1 MRVRFA
7 PSPTGFLHVGGARTA
22 LFNWLLAR
30 RSGGTFVLRIEDTDR
45 ARSSAAMTDAIL
57 RGLEWLGLDWDEG
70 PYFQSDRA
78 GEHTAAGRKLLASG
92 HAYRDFSTPGEL
104 ARDRANVAALAGEA
118 TRAARR
124 RAESLAPGE
133 ADERA
138 AAGEPHVVRFLV
150 PAGSTEWDDAVHG
163 PMRFRNR
170 DIDDLVV
177 LRADESPTYN
187 LAVVCD
193 DARARIDVVLRGD
206 DHLSNTPKQILLARA
221 LGFPVPR
228 FGHVPLIL
236 GRDGKR
242 LSKRHGATDIAEYR
256 RDVPPEAMFN
266 FLALLG
272 WSPGDDRE
280 VMDPEE
286 IVRRFSLGRI
296 LRKASVF
303 DADKLAWLNGR
314 HLSRMDP
321 ARLASLVNARLGE
334 LRSAFGESAGGEGP
348 AGGPET
354 AARDRPDWY
363 AGLLDMLRTRARSL
377 DALARTVLLYLPGEI
392 AYDPAAV
399 RKHWRRRAGVRE
411 HLDALRRRLD
421 GCEWRPEPLERSLR
435 DLAGELGVGAGRLIH
450 PLRVA
455 LTGQA
460 VSPGIFDVLYHLGR
474 DLSLDRI
481 GRALE
486 ALARGEAD
494 PAAAGQTPAPGGP

>member
-30 RSGGTFVLRIEDTDR
+30 QSGGTFVLRIEDTDR
-45 ARSSAAMTDAIL
+45 ARSSEAMTGAIL
-57 RGLEWLGLDWDEG
+57 RGLEWLGIDWDEG
-70 PYFQSDRA
+70 PYFQSDRV
-78 GEHTAAGRKLLASG
+78 GEHTAAGRELLAAG
-92 HAYRDFSTPGEL
+92 HAYRDFSTPAEL
-104 ARDRANVAALAGEA
+104 ARDRANIAALAGEA

-124 RAESLAPGE
+124 RAEALAPGE

-150 PAGSTEWDDAVHG
+150 PEGTTEWKDAVHG
-163 PMRFRNR
+163 AMRFRNQ
-170 DIDDLVV
+170 DIDDLVI
-177 LRADESPTYN
+177 LRADDSPTYN

-193 DARARIDVVLRGD
+193 DAHARIDMVLRGD

-221 LGFPVPR
+221 LGFAVPR

-242 LSKRHGATDIAEYR
+242 LSKRHGATDVAEYR
-256 RDVPPEAMFN
+256 RDVLPEAMVN

-280 VMDPEE
+280 VMDVDE
-286 IVRRFSLGRI
+286 IIQRFSLKRI
-296 LRKASVF
+296 LRKGSVF

-314 HLSRMDP
+314 HLSGMDLG
-321 ARLASLVNARLGE
+321 RLESLVNARLAE
-334 LRSAFGESAGGEGP
+334 LRQAVQA
-348 AGGPET
+348 
-354 AARDRPDWY
+354 AARDRPEWVP
-363 AGLLDMLRTRARSL
+363 GLLDMLRTRARSV
-377 DALARTVLLYLPGEI
+377 DALARTVALYLPGEVR
-392 AYDPAAV
+392 YEPAAV
-399 RKHWRRRAGVRE
+399 RKHWKRPAQARDYLDAIRPRLAE
-411 HLDALRRRLD
+411 CDWQLDALED
-421 GCEWRPEPLERSLR
+421 ALR
-435 DLAGELGVGAGRLIH
+435 GLAKELGIGAGRLIH

-460 VSPGIFDVLYHLGR
+460 VSPGIFDVLYFLGR

-481 GRALE
+481 GSALE
-486 ALARGEAD
+486 TLAEGKAD
-494 PAAAGQTPAPGGP
+494 PAPAPRTSAAPDGRGGR

>member
-45 ARSSAAMTDAIL
+45 ARSSEAMTGAIL
-57 RGLEWLGLDWDEG
+57 RGLEWLGIDWDEG
-70 PYFQSDRA
+70 PHFQSDRV

-92 HAYRDFSTPGEL
+92 LAYRDFSTPEEL
-104 ARDRANVAALAGEA
+104 ARDRANIASMAGEA

-124 RAESLAPGE
+124 RAEALAPGE

-138 AAGEPHVVRFLV
+138 AAGEPHAVRFLV
-150 PAGSTEWDDAVHG
+150 PDGATEWDDAVHG

-170 DIDDLVV
+170 DIDDLVI
-177 LRADESPTYN
+177 LRADGSPTYN

-193 DARARIDVVLRGD
+193 DAHARIDMVLRGD
-206 DHLSNTPKQILLARA
+206 DHLSNTPKQILLTRA
-221 LGFPVPR
+221 LGLPVPR

-242 LSKRHGATDIAEYR
+242 LSKRHGATDVAEYR
-256 RDVPPEAMFN
+256 RDMLPEAMVN

-280 VMDPEE
+280 VMDPDE

-296 LRKASVF
+296 LRKSSVF

-321 ARLASLVNARLGE
+321 ARLESLVDARLESLADARPAE
-334 LRSAFGESAGGEGP
+334 LREG
-348 AGGPET
+348 
-354 AARDRPDWY
+354 AAAHDRPDDFP
-363 AGLLDMLRTRARSL
+363 GLLELLRTRARSL
-377 DALARTVLLYLPGEI
+377 DALARTVLLYAGSEI
-392 AYDPAAV
+392 RYEPAAV
-399 RKHWRRRAGVRE
+399 KKHWKRPAEVRA
-411 HLDALRRRLD
+411 HLEALRRRLE
-421 GCEWRPEPLERSLR
+421 GCEWRPEPLEHALR
-435 DLAGELGVGAGRLIH
+435 GLAGELGVGAGRLIH

-455 LTGQA
+455 LTGQTS
-460 VSPGIFDVLYHLGR
+460 SPGIFDVLHRLGR
-474 DLSLDRI
+474 ERSLDRI
-481 GRALE
+481 ARALE
-486 ALARGEAD
+486 TLAD
-494 PAAAGQTPAPGGP
+494 PPPQTPAPAGSPTP

>member
-30 RSGGTFVLRIEDTDR
+30 QSGGTFVLRIEDTDR
-45 ARSSAAMTDAIL
+45 ARSSDAMTGAIL
-57 RGLEWLGLDWDEG
+57 QGLEWLGIDWDEG
-70 PYFQSDRA
+70 PVFQSDRV
-78 GEHTAAGRKLLASG
+78 GDHTAAGRKLLAGG

-104 ARDRANVAALAGEA
+104 ARDRANIAALAGEA

-133 ADERA
+133 AEERA

-150 PAGSTEWDDAVHG
+150 PEGSTEWEDAVHG

-170 DIDDLVV
+170 DIDDLVI
-177 LRADESPTYN
+177 LRADGSPTYN

-193 DARARIDVVLRGD
+193 DAHARIDMVLRGD
-206 DHLSNTPKQILLARA
+206 DHLSNTPKQILLAKA

-256 RDVPPEAMFN
+256 RDVLPEAMVN

-280 VMDPEE
+280 VMDLDE
-286 IVRRFSLGRI
+286 IIRRFSLGRI
-296 LRKASVF
+296 LRKGSVF
-303 DADKLAWLNGR
+303 DGDKLAWLNGR
-314 HLSRMDP
+314 HLSQMDLARLGSLVH
-321 ARLASLVNARLGE
+321 ARLAE
-334 LRSAFGESAGGEGP
+334 LP
-348 AGGPET
+348 Q
-354 AARDRPDWY
+354 AAEAAVQDRPGWY
-363 AGLLDMLRTRARSL
+363 EGLLDLLRTRARSL
-377 DALARTVLLYLPGEI
+377 GALARTVSLYLPGEI
-392 AYDPAAV
+392 AYEPRAV
-399 RKHWRRRAGVRE
+399 RKHWKRRAQVRE
-411 HLDALRRRLD
+411 YLDALRRTLD
-421 GCEWRPEPLERSLR
+421 SCEWQTEPLERALR
-435 DLAGELGVGAGRLIH
+435 GLAAELGVGAGRLIH

-460 VSPGIFDVLYHLGR
+460 VSPGIFDVLYHLGK

-481 GRALE
+481 GSALE
-486 ALARGEAD
+486 TLAAGEAD
-494 PAAAGQTPAPGGP
+494 NAPTSQAAAAPSARRGA

>member
-45 ARSSAAMTDAIL
+45 ARSSEAMTDAIL
-57 RGLEWLGLDWDEG
+57 RGLEWLGIDWDEG
-70 PYFQSDRA
+70 PFFQSDRV
-78 GEHTAAGRKLLASG
+78 GEHTAAGRKLLARG
-92 HAYRDFSTPGEL
+92 QAYRDFSTSEEL
-104 ARDRANVAALAGEA
+104 ARDRANIAALAGEA

-124 RAESLAPGE
+124 RAESLASGE
-133 ADERA
+133 AEERA
-138 AAGEPHVVRFLV
+138 EAGEPHAVRFLV
-150 PAGSTEWDDAVHG
+150 PEGSTEWEDAVHG

-170 DIDDLVV
+170 DIDDLVI

-187 LAVVCD
+187 LAAVCD
-193 DARARIDVVLRGD
+193 DAHARIDMVLRGD

-221 LGFPVPR
+221 LGFPVPC

-236 GRDGKR
+236 GRDGRR
-242 LSKRHGATDIAEYR
+242 LSKRHGATNIAEYR
-256 RDVPPEAMFN
+256 RDVLPEAMFN

-280 VMDPEE
+280 VMDPGE

-296 LRKASVF
+296 LRKGSVF

-314 HLSRMDP
+314 HLSRLDP
-321 ARLASLVNARLGE
+321 ARLESLVNARLGE
-334 LRSAFGESAGGEGP
+334 LQGVEAVQNRLDGNE
-348 AGGPET
+348 
-354 AARDRPDWY
+354 
-363 AGLLDMLRTRARSL
+363 GLLEMLRTRARSV
-377 DALARTVLLYLPGEI
+377 DALTRSVLPYLPGEI
-392 AYDPAAV
+392 RYEPRAV
-399 RKHWRRRAGVRE
+399 RKHWKRPTQVRHYLE
-411 HLDALRRRLD
+411 ALRRTLD
-421 GCEWRPEPLERSLR
+421 GCEWQTEPLERALR

-486 ALARGEAD
+486 TVSEEEPDPALASQT
-494 PAAAGQTPAPGGP
+494 AAAPGGR

>member
-30 RSGGTFVLRIEDTDR
+30 QSGGTFVLRIEDTDR
-45 ARSSAAMTDAIL
+45 ARSSEAMTEAIL
-57 RGLEWLGLDWDEG
+57 RGLEWLGIDWDEG
-70 PYFQSDRA
+70 PCFQSDRVA
-78 GEHTAAGRKLLASG
+78 EHADAGRKLLAG
-92 HAYRDFSTPGEL
+92 GQAYRDFSTAEEL
-104 ARDRANVAALAGEA
+104 ARDRRNIAVMAGEA

-124 RAESLAPGE
+124 RAEALAPGE

-150 PAGSTEWDDAVHG
+150 PEGSTEWEDAVG
-163 PMRFRNR
+163 GRIRFRNQ
-170 DIDDLVV
+170 DIEDLVI
-177 LRADESPTYN
+177 LRADDSPTYN

-193 DARARIDVVLRGD
+193 DAHARIDMVLRGD

-221 LGFPVPR
+221 MDYPVPR

-242 LSKRHGATDIAEYR
+242 LSKRHGATDIGEYR
-256 RDVPPEAMFN
+256 RDVLPEAMVN

-280 VMDPEE
+280 VMDLDEL
-286 IVRRFSLGRI
+286 IQRFSLARV
-296 LRKASVF
+296 LRKGSVF

-314 HLSRMDP
+314 HLSNMDL
-321 ARLASLVNARLGE
+321 ARLESLVSSRLAA
-334 LRSAFGESAGGEGP
+334 LRQAEA
-348 AGGPET
+348 ET
-354 AARDRPDWY
+354 LHDRLDWY
-363 AGLLDMLRTRARSL
+363 PGLLDMLRTRARSL
-377 DALARTVLLYLPGEI
+377 DSLARNVSLYLKGEVR
-392 AYDPAAV
+392 YEPAAV
-399 RKHWRRRAGVRE
+399 RKHWKRPAQARE
-411 HLDALRRRLD
+411 HLDALRGRLED
-421 GCEWRPEPLERSLR
+421 CEWNPETLESTLR
-435 DLAGELGVGAGRLIH
+435 GLAQELDIGAGRLIH

-460 VSPGIFDVLYHLGR
+460 VSPGIFDVLYYVGR

-481 GRALE
+481 GRAVTVLQQRE
-486 ALARGEAD
+486 AGA
-494 PAAAGQTPAPGGP
+494 

>member
-7 PSPTGFLHVGGARTA
+7 PAPTGFLHVGGARTA

-30 RSGGTFVLRIEDTDR
+30 QNGGTFVLRIEDTDR
-45 ARSSAAMTDAIL
+45 ARSSEAMTGAIL
-57 RGLEWLGLDWDEG
+57 HGLEWLGIDCDEG
-70 PYFQSDRA
+70 PFFQSDRVS
-78 GEHTAAGRKLLASG
+78 EHTAAGRKLLAG
-92 HAYRDFSTPGEL
+92 GLAYRDFSTPEEL
-104 ARDRANVAALAGEA
+104 ARDRANIAALAGEA

-138 AAGEPHVVRFLV
+138 AAGEPHVARFLV
-150 PAGSTEWDDAVHG
+150 PEGSTEWEDAVHG

-170 DIDDLVV
+170 DIDDLVI
-177 LRADESPTYN
+177 LRADGSPTYN

-193 DARARIDVVLRGD
+193 DAHARIDMVLRGD

-256 RDVPPEAMFN
+256 RDILPEAMVN

-280 VMDPEE
+280 VMDPDE
-286 IVRRFSLGRI
+286 IVRRFSLKRI
-296 LRKASVF
+296 LRKGSVF

-314 HLSRMDP
+314 HLSGMD
-321 ARLASLVNARLGE
+321 LAKLGSLVNGRLTE
-334 LRSAFGESAGGEGP
+334 LP
-348 AGGPET
+348 Q
-354 AARDRPDWY
+354 AADAAVKNRPGWY
-363 AGLLDMLRTRARSL
+363 EGLLDLLRTRARSL
-377 DALARTVLLYLPGEI
+377 DALARTVSLYLPGEI
-392 AYDPAAV
+392 AYEPRAV
-399 RKHWRRRAGVRE
+399 RKHWKRRAQAE
-411 HLDALRRRLD
+411 EYLNALRRTLD
-421 GCEWRPEPLERSLR
+421 SCEWQTEPLERALR
-435 DLAGELGVGAGRLIH
+435 GLAAELGVGAGRLIH

-460 VSPGIFDVLYHLGR
+460 VSPGIFDVLYHLGK

-481 GRALE
+481 DRALE
-486 ALARGEAD
+486 TLAAGEAD
-494 PAAAGQTPAPGGP
+494 NAPTAQAAAAPGGR

>member
-45 ARSSAAMTDAIL
+45 ARSSDAMTAAIL
-57 RGLEWLGLDWDEG
+57 RGLEWLGIDWDEG
-70 PYFQSDRA
+70 PYFQSDRV
-78 GEHTAAGRKLLASG
+78 GEHGAAGRKLLAAG
-92 HAYRDFSTPGEL
+92 QAYRDFSTPGEL
-104 ARDRANVAALAGEA
+104 ARDRANIAAMAGEA

-124 RAESLAPGE
+124 RAEALAPGE
-133 ADERA
+133 AEERA
-138 AAGEPHVVRFLV
+138 AAGEPHAVRFVV
-150 PAGSTEWDDAVHG
+150 PEGSTEWEDAVHG
-163 PMRFRNR
+163 PMRFRNQ
-170 DIDDLVV
+170 DIDDLVI
-177 LRADESPTYN
+177 LRADHSPTYN

-193 DARARIDVVLRGD
+193 DAHARIDMVLRGD

-256 RDVPPEAMFN
+256 RDMLPEAMVN

-280 VMDPEE
+280 VMELDE
-286 IVRRFSLGRI
+286 IIRRFSLKRI
-296 LRKASVF
+296 LRKGSVF

-314 HLSRMDP
+314 HLSRMDVHRLEP
-321 ARLASLVNARLGE
+321 LVTARLAE
-334 LRSAFGESAGGEGP
+334 LQQEA
-348 AGGPET
+348 ET
-354 AARDRPDWY
+354 AVQGRMHWY
-363 AGLLDMLRTRARSL
+363 EGLLDMLRARARSV
-377 DALARTVLLYLPGEI
+377 DVLARGVLPYLPGEVRYE
-392 AYDPAAV
+392 AAAV
-399 RKHWRRRAGVRE
+399 RKHWKRRAEVEE
-411 HLDALRRRLD
+411 HLDALRRKLG
-421 GCEWRPEPLERSLR
+421 GCEWQTEPLERALR
-435 DLAGELGVGAGRLIH
+435 GLAAELGVGAGHLIH

-460 VSPGIFDVLYHLGR
+460 VSPGIFDVLYYVGR
-474 DLSLDRI
+474 DLSLERI
-481 GRALE
+481 ERALE
-486 ALARGEAD
+486 TLIEGEAELQAATSGRTA
-494 PAAAGQTPAPGGP
+494 PA

>member
-22 LFNWLLAR
+22 LFNWLVAR
-30 RSGGTFVLRIEDTDR
+30 QSGGTFVLRIEDTDR
-45 ARSSAAMTDAIL
+45 ARSSEAMTDAIL
-57 RGLEWLGLDWDEG
+57 RGLEWLGVDWDEG
-70 PYFQSDRA
+70 PFFQSDRV
-78 GEHTAAGRKLLASG
+78 GEHTAAGHRLLAGG
-92 HAYRDFSTPGEL
+92 HAYRDFSTPEEL
-104 ARDRANVAALAGEA
+104 ARDRANIAVLAGEA

-124 RAESLAPGE
+124 RAEALAPGE
-133 ADERA
+133 AEERA
-138 AAGEPHVVRFLV
+138 EAGEPHAVRFLV
-150 PAGSTEWDDAVHG
+150 PEGSTEWEDAVHG

-170 DIDDLVV
+170 DIDDLVI
-177 LRADESPTYN
+177 LRADGSPTYN

-193 DARARIDVVLRGD
+193 DAHARIDMVLRGE

-256 RDVPPEAMFN
+256 RDILPEAMVN

-280 VMDPEE
+280 VMELDE
-286 IVRRFSLGRI
+286 IVRRFSLKRI
-296 LRKASVF
+296 LHKGSVF

-314 HLSRMDP
+314 HLSRMDLARLGSLVT
-321 ARLASLVNARLGE
+321 ARLAEPSQ
-334 LRSAFGESAGGEGP
+334 
-348 AGGPET
+348 
-354 AARDRPDWY
+354 AADAAVKDRPGWY
-363 AGLLDMLRTRARSL
+363 DGLLDLLRTRARSL
-377 DALARTVLLYLPGEI
+377 DALARNVSLYLPGEI
-392 AYDPAAV
+392 AYEPKAV
-399 RKHWRRRAGVRE
+399 RKHWKRRAQVE
-411 HLDALRRRLD
+411 EYLNALRRTLD
-421 GCEWRPEPLERSLR
+421 CCEWQTEPLERALR
-435 DLAGELGVGAGRLIH
+435 GLAEELGVGAGRLIH

-481 GRALE
+481 DRALE
-486 ALARGEAD
+486 TLAAGETDSA
-494 PAAAGQTPAPGGP
+494 PAAQAAAASGGG

>member
-45 ARSSAAMTDAIL
+45 ARSSVAMTGAIL
-57 RGLEWLGLDWDEG
+57 RGLEWLGIDWDEG
-70 PYFQSDRA
+70 PYFQSDRV
-78 GEHTAAGRKLLASG
+78 GEHGAAGRKLLAEG
-92 HAYRDFSTPGEL
+92 QAYRDFSTPEEL
-104 ARDRANVAALAGEA
+104 ARDRANIAALAGEA

-133 ADERA
+133 AEERA
-138 AAGEPHVVRFLV
+138 AAGELHVVRFLV
-150 PAGSTEWDDAVHG
+150 PEGSTEWEDVVHG
-163 PMRFRNR
+163 PMRFRNQ
-170 DIDDLVV
+170 DIDDLVI
-177 LRADESPTYN
+177 LRADDSPTYN

-193 DARARIDVVLRGD
+193 DAHARIDMVLRGD

-256 RDVPPEAMFN
+256 RDVLPEAMVN

-280 VMDPEE
+280 VMEPDE

-296 LRKASVF
+296 LRKGSVF
-303 DADKLAWLNGR
+303 DAGKLAWMNGR
-314 HLSRMDP
+314 HLSRMDL
-321 ARLASLVNARLGE
+321 ARLESLVNARLAG
-334 LRSAFGESAGGEGP
+334 LRQGVE
-348 AGGPET
+348 
-354 AARDRPDWY
+354 AAVQDRRDWY
-363 AGLLDMLRTRARSL
+363 GGLLDMLRTRARSVN
-377 DALARTVLLYLPGEI
+377 ALARTVLLYLPGEI
-392 AYDPAAV
+392 AYEPAAV
-399 RKHWRRRAGVRE
+399 RKHWKRRAQVQE
-411 HLDALRRRLD
+411 YLDALRRTLD
-421 GCEWRPEPLERSLR
+421 GCEWQPEPLEHALR
-435 DLAGELGVGAGRLIH
+435 GLAAELGLGAGRLIH

-460 VSPGIFDVLYHLGR
+460 VSPGIFDVLYYLGR
-474 DLSLDRI
+474 DLSLERI
-481 GRALE
+481 EKALE
-486 ALARGEAD
+486 TLSEGEAELQAATSGRTA
-494 PAAAGQTPAPGGP
+494 PA

>member
-30 RSGGTFVLRIEDTDR
+30 QSGGTFVLRIEDTDR
-45 ARSSAAMTDAIL
+45 ARSNEAMTGAIL
-57 RGLEWLGLDWDEG
+57 RGLEWLGIDWDEG
-70 PYFQSDRA
+70 PLFQSDRV
-78 GEHTAAGRKLLASG
+78 GEHTAAGHRLLAGG
-92 HAYRDFSTPGEL
+92 HAYRDFSTPEEL
-104 ARDRANVAALAGEA
+104 ARDRANIAALAGEA

-133 ADERA
+133 AEDRA
-138 AAGEPHVVRFLV
+138 EAGEPHVVRFLV
-150 PAGSTEWDDAVHG
+150 PEGSTEWEDAVHG

-170 DIDDLVV
+170 DIDDLVI
-177 LRADESPTYN
+177 LRADDSPTYN

-193 DARARIDVVLRGD
+193 DAHARIDMVLRGD

-221 LGFPVPR
+221 LDFPVPR

-242 LSKRHGATDIAEYR
+242 LSKRHGATDVAGYR
-256 RDVPPEAMFN
+256 RDVLPEAMVN

-280 VMDPEE
+280 VMDLDE

-296 LRKASVF
+296 LRKGSVF

-314 HLSRMDP
+314 HLSRMDLN
-321 ARLASLVNARLGE
+321 RLEPLVNARLAE
-334 LRSAFGESAGGEGP
+334 LPQEVEAAVHDRAG
-348 AGGPET
+348 
-354 AARDRPDWY
+354 WY
-363 AGLLDMLRTRARSL
+363 RGLLEMLRTRARSV
-377 DALARTVLLYLPGEI
+377 DVLARTVLLYLPGEI
-392 AYDPAAV
+392 AYEPAAV
-399 RKHWRRRAGVRE
+399 RKHWKRRAQVQE
-411 HLDALRRRLD
+411 YLTALRRTLD
-421 GCEWRPEPLERSLR
+421 GCEWQPEPLERALR
-435 DLAGELGVGAGRLIH
+435 GLARELGVGAGRLIH

-460 VSPGIFDVLYHLGR
+460 VSPGIFDVLYYLGR
-474 DLSLDRI
+474 GLCLDRI
-481 GRALE
+481 ARALE
-486 ALARGEAD
+486 TLAAGKAD
-494 PAAAGQTPAPGGP
+494 PAPAGHAAAAPVDR

>member
-30 RSGGTFVLRIEDTDR
+30 RTGGTFVLRIEDTDR
-45 ARSSAAMTDAIL
+45 ARSSEAMTGAIL
-57 RGLEWLGLDWDEG
+57 RGLEWLGIDWDEG
-70 PYFQSDRA
+70 PCFQSDRVGA
-78 GEHTAAGRKLLASG
+78 HTAAGRKLLASG
-92 HAYRDFSTPGEL
+92 QAYRDFSTPGEL
-104 ARDRANVAALAGEA
+104 ARDRANIAAMAGEA

-124 RAESLAPGE
+124 RAEALAPGE

-138 AAGEPHVVRFLV
+138 AAGEPHAVRFLV
-150 PAGSTEWDDAVHG
+150 PEGSTEWEDAVHG
-163 PMRFRNR
+163 PMRFRNQ
-170 DIDDLVV
+170 DIDDLVI
-177 LRADESPTYN
+177 LRADDSPTYN

-193 DARARIDVVLRGD
+193 DAHARIDMVLRGD
-206 DHLSNTPKQILLARA
+206 DHLSNTPKQILLTRA

-228 FGHVPLIL
+228 FGHLPLIL

-256 RDVPPEAMFN
+256 RDVLPEAMVN

-280 VMDPEE
+280 VMDLDE
-286 IVRRFSLGRI
+286 IVGRFSLGRV
-296 LRKASVF
+296 LRKGSVF

-314 HLSRMDP
+314 HLSGMEL
-321 ARLASLVNARLGE
+321 ARLKSLVNARLAE
-334 LRSAFGESAGGEGP
+334 LPGTAEAEVQGPMDGYES
-348 AGGPET
+348 
-354 AARDRPDWY
+354 
-363 AGLLDMLRTRARSL
+363 LLDLLRARARSV
-377 DALARTVLLYLPGEI
+377 DALARNVLLYLPGEI
-392 AYDPAAV
+392 SYEPKAV
-399 RKHWRRRAGVRE
+399 RKHWKRSAEVRE
-411 HLDALRRRLD
+411 YLDALRRRLEHS
-421 GCEWRPEPLERSLR
+421 EWRPEPLERALR
-435 DLAGELGVGAGRLIH
+435 GLAAELGVGAGRLIH

-474 DLSLDRI
+474 NLSLERI

-486 ALARGEAD
+486 TLAAGEAG
-494 PAAAGQTPAPGGP
+494 PASAGQTAAAPSAKDGP

>member
-45 ARSSAAMTDAIL
+45 ARSSDAMTAAIL
-57 RGLEWLGLDWDEG
+57 RGLEWLGIDWDEG
-70 PYFQSDRA
+70 PLFQSDRV
-78 GEHTAAGRKLLASG
+78 GEHAAAARRLLATG
-92 HAYRDFSTPGEL
+92 RAYRDFSTPEQL
-104 ARDRANVAALAGEA
+104 ARDRANIAAMGGEA

-124 RAESLAPGE
+124 RAESMAPGE

-150 PAGSTEWDDAVHG
+150 PEGATEWKDAVHG

-170 DIDDLVV
+170 DIDDLVI
-177 LRADESPTYN
+177 LRADDSPTYN

-193 DARARIDVVLRGD
+193 DAHARIDMVLRGD
-206 DHLSNTPKQILLARA
+206 DHLSNTPKQILLAQA

-242 LSKRHGATDIAEYR
+242 LSKRHGATNIAEYR
-256 RDVPPEAMFN
+256 RDVLPEAMFN

-280 VMDPEE
+280 VMDPDEV
-286 IVRRFSLGRI
+286 VRRFSLKRV
-296 LRKASVF
+296 LRKGSVF

-314 HLSRMDP
+314 HLSRMDLS
-321 ARLASLVNARLGE
+321 RLGALVNARLTE
-334 LRSAFGESAGGEGP
+334 LDARAADG
-348 AGGPET
+348 
-354 AARDRPDWY
+354 ARDRPNWY
-363 AGLLDMLRTRARSL
+363 ESLLDLLRTRARSV
-377 DALARTVLLYLPGEI
+377 DALARTVLLYLEGEVR
-392 AYDPAAV
+392 YEPAAV
-399 RKHWRRRAGVRE
+399 RKHWKRRAHVRD
-411 HLDALRRRLD
+411 HLDALRRRLE
-421 GCEWRPEPLERSLR
+421 GCEWQPETLERALR
-435 DLAGELGVGAGRLIH
+435 GLAGEFGVGAGRLIH

-460 VSPGIFDVLYHLGR
+460 VSPGIFDVLHYLGK

-486 ALARGEAD
+486 TLAEEDAQ
-494 PAAAGQTPAPGGP
+494 AAGGGRSAPS

>member
-30 RSGGTFVLRIEDTDR
+30 QSAGTFVLRIEDTDR
-45 ARSSAAMTDAIL
+45 ARSSEAMTGAIL
-57 RGLEWLGLDWDEG
+57 RGLEWLGIDWDEG
-70 PYFQSDRA
+70 PLFQSERV
-78 GEHTAAGRKLLASG
+78 GEHAAAGRKLLAGG
-92 HAYRDFSTPGEL
+92 HAYRDFSTPEEL
-104 ARDRANVAALAGEA
+104 ARDRANIAALAGEA

-124 RAESLAPGE
+124 RAETLAPGE

-150 PAGSTEWDDAVHG
+150 PEGSTEWKDAVHG
-163 PMRFRNR
+163 RMRFRNQ
-170 DIDDLVV
+170 DIDDLVI
-177 LRADESPTYN
+177 LRADDSPTYN

-193 DARARIDVVLRGD
+193 DAHARIDMVLRGD

-242 LSKRHGATDIAEYR
+242 LSKRHGATDVAEYR
-256 RDVPPEAMFN
+256 RDVLPEAMVN

-280 VMDPEE
+280 VMDTDE

-296 LRKASVF
+296 LRKGSVF

-314 HLSRMDP
+314 HLSHMDLGP
-321 ARLASLVNARLGE
+321 LESLVSARLGE
-334 LRSAFGESAGGEGP
+334 
-348 AGGPET
+348 
-354 AARDRPDWY
+354 ARQAVEEAIQDRPDWY
-363 AGLLDMLRTRARSL
+363 EGLLDMLRTRARSI
-377 DALARTVLLYLPGEI
+377 DSLAGNVLLYLPGEVR
-392 AYDPAAV
+392 YEVRAV
-399 RKHWRRRAGVRE
+399 RKHWKRRGQARE
-411 HLDALRRRLD
+411 YLDALRQLLRE
-421 GCEWRPEPLERSLR
+421 CEWEQDALETALR
-435 DLAGELGVGAGRLIH
+435 GLAQELEIGAGRLIH
-450 PLRVA
+450 PLRLA

-460 VSPGIFDVLYHLGR
+460 VSPGIFDVLYYLGR

-481 GRALE
+481 ERALE
-486 ALARGEAD
+486 TLAEGEAD
-494 PAAAGQTPAPGGP
+494 PAPASRSASAPGDRGGR

>member
-30 RSGGTFVLRIEDTDR
+30 QSGGTFVLRIEDTDR
-45 ARSSAAMTDAIL
+45 ARSSEAMTDAIL
-57 RGLEWLGLDWDEG
+57 SGLEWLGIDWDEG
-70 PYFQSDRA
+70 PLFQSDRV
-78 GEHTAAGRKLLASG
+78 GEHTAAGRRLLAAG
-92 HAYRDFSTPGEL
+92 LAYRDFSTPDEL
-104 ARDRANVAALAGEA
+104 ARDRANIAALAGEA

-124 RAESLAPGE
+124 RAEALAPGE
-133 ADERA
+133 AEERA
-138 AAGEPHVVRFLV
+138 EAGEPHAVRFLV
-150 PAGSTEWDDAVHG
+150 PEGSTDWEDAVHG
-163 PMRFRNR
+163 RMRFRNR
-170 DIDDLVV
+170 DIDDLVI
-177 LRADESPTYN
+177 LRADGSPTYN

-193 DARARIDVVLRGD
+193 DAHARIDMVLRGD

-256 RDVPPEAMFN
+256 RDILPEAMVN

-280 VMDPEE
+280 VMELDE
-286 IVRRFSLGRI
+286 IVRRFSLKRI
-296 LRKASVF
+296 LRKGSVF

-314 HLSRMDP
+314 HLSRMD
-321 ARLASLVNARLGE
+321 LARLGS
-334 LRSAFGESAGGEGP
+334 LVKAQLPQAP
-348 AGGPET
+348 DAT
-354 AARDRPDWY
+354 IKDRPGWY
-363 AGLLDMLRTRARSL
+363 EGLLDLLRTRARSL
-377 DALARTVLLYLPGEI
+377 DALARNVSLYLPGEI
-392 AYDPAAV
+392 AYEPAAV
-399 RKHWRRRAGVRE
+399 RKHWKRRAQVGE
-411 HLDALRRRLD
+411 YLDALRRRLE
-421 GCEWRPEPLERSLR
+421 GCEWHPEPLERALR
-435 DLAGELGVGAGRLIH
+435 DLAEELEVGAGRLIH

-460 VSPGIFDVLYHLGR
+460 VSPGIFDVLYYLGR

-486 ALARGEAD
+486 TVAAEEAD
-494 PAAAGQTPAPGGP
+494 PAQGDQAAAAPGGR

>member
-30 RSGGTFVLRIEDTDR
+30 QSGGTFVLRIEDTDR
-45 ARSSAAMTDAIL
+45 ARSSEAMTGAIL
-57 RGLEWLGLDWDEG
+57 RGLEWLGIDWDEG
-70 PYFQSDRA
+70 PYFQSDRV

-92 HAYRDFSTPGEL
+92 QAYRDFSTPEQL
-104 ARDRANVAALAGEA
+104 ARDRANIAALAGEA

-138 AAGEPHVVRFLV
+138 EAGEPHVVRFLV
-150 PAGSTEWDDAVHG
+150 PEGSTEWEDAVHG
-163 PMRFRNR
+163 PLRFRNR
-170 DIDDLVV
+170 DIDDLVI
-177 LRADESPTYN
+177 LRADDSPTYN

-193 DARARIDVVLRGD
+193 DAHARIDMVLRGD

-228 FGHVPLIL
+228 FGHLPLIL

-242 LSKRHGATDIAEYR
+242 LSKRHGATAIAEYR
-256 RDVPPEAMFN
+256 RDILPEAMVN

-280 VMDPEE
+280 VMDLDE
-286 IVRRFSLGRI
+286 IVRRFSLGRT
-296 LRKASVF
+296 LRKGSVF
-303 DADKLAWLNGR
+303 DANKLAWLNGR
-314 HLSRMDP
+314 HLSRMEL
-321 ARLASLVNARLGE
+321 ARLESLVNARLEE
-334 LRSAFGESAGGEGP
+334 LRHEA
-348 AGGPET
+348 ET
-354 AARDRPDWY
+354 AVENREDWY
-363 AGLLDMLRTRARSL
+363 RGLLDMLRTRARSV
-377 DALARTVLLYLPGEI
+377 DTLARNVLLYLPGEI
-392 AYDPAAV
+392 AYEPKAV
-399 RKHWRRRAGVRE
+399 RKHWKRRAQVRE
-411 HLDALRRRLD
+411 YLDALRRRLD
-421 GCEWRPEPLERSLR
+421 GCEWQTKPLEHALR
-435 DLAGELGVGAGRLIH
+435 GLAEELGVGAGRLIH

-460 VSPGIFDVLYHLGR
+460 VSPGIFDVLYYLGR

-486 ALARGEAD
+486 TLTAGEAD
-494 PAAAGQTPAPGGP
+494 PAPAGHAAAVPGDR

>member
-45 ARSSAAMTDAIL
+45 ARSSDAMTGAIL
-57 RGLEWLGLDWDEG
+57 RGLEWLGIDWDEG
-70 PYFQSDRA
+70 PLLQSDRV
-78 GEHTAAGRKLLASG
+78 GEHTAAGRALLASG
-92 HAYRDFSTPGEL
+92 HAYRDFSTPEEL

-118 TRAARR
+118 ARAARR
-124 RAESLAPGE
+124 RAESMATGE

-138 AAGEPHVVRFLV
+138 ATGEPHVVRFLV
-150 PAGSTEWDDAVHG
+150 PEGATEWQDAVHG
-163 PMRFRNR
+163 PMRFLNPN
-170 DIDDLVV
+170 IDDLVI
-177 LRADESPTYN
+177 LRADGSPTYN

-193 DARARIDVVLRGD
+193 DAHARIDMVLRGD

-236 GRDGKR
+236 GADGKR

-256 RDVPPEAMFN
+256 RDTLPEAMVN

-280 VMDPEE
+280 VMDVDE
-286 IVRRFSLGRI
+286 IVGRFSLGRV
-296 LRKASVF
+296 LRKSSVF

-314 HLSRMDP
+314 HLARMDP
-321 ARLASLVNARLGE
+321 ERLGSLVSARLGDGRLGFDATMRDRFE
-334 LRSAFGESAGGEGP
+334 ASMRER
-348 AGGPET
+348 PEWC
-354 AARDRPDWY
+354 ANLLAMLCARARDV
-363 AGLLDMLRTRARSL
+363 
-377 DALARTVLLYLPGEI
+377 DALARGVALYLPGEV
-392 AYDPAAV
+392 AYEPTAV
-399 RKHWRRRAGVRE
+399 RKHWKRPEQARE
-411 HLDALRRRLD
+411 HLAALRTRLAD
-421 GCEWRPEPLERSLR
+421 CDWRPEPLERALR
-435 DLAGELGVGAGRLIH
+435 DLARELGVGAGRLIH

-460 VSPGIFDVLYHLGR
+460 VSPGIFDVLDHLGR
-474 DLSLDRI
+474 DLALERT
-481 GRALE
+481 GKALE
-486 ALARGEAD
+486 ALKTLGEKEAD
-494 PAAAGQTPAPGGP
+494 AEAG

>member
-30 RSGGTFVLRIEDTDR
+30 RSGGIFVLRIEDTDR
-45 ARSSAAMTDAIL
+45 ARSSDAMTDAIL
-57 RGLEWLGLDWDEG
+57 RGLEWLGIDWDEG
-70 PYFQSDRA
+70 PFFQSDRVS
-78 GEHTAAGRKLLASG
+78 EHTAAGRELLAGG
-92 HAYRDFSTPGEL
+92 HAYRDFSTPEEL
-104 ARDRANVAALAGEA
+104 ARDRANIAALAGEA

-124 RAESLAPGE
+124 RAEALAPGE
-133 ADERA
+133 AEERA
-138 AAGEPHVVRFLV
+138 EAGEPHAVRFLV
-150 PAGSTEWDDAVHG
+150 PEGSTEWEDAVHG

-170 DIDDLVV
+170 DIDDLVI
-177 LRADESPTYN
+177 LRADGSPTYN

-193 DARARIDVVLRGD
+193 DAHAGIDMVLRGD

-221 LGFPVPR
+221 LGFGVPR

-242 LSKRHGATDIAEYR
+242 LSKRHGATDIAEYG
-256 RDVPPEAMFN
+256 RDILPEAMVN

-280 VMDPEE
+280 VMDPDE
-286 IVRRFSLGRI
+286 IVRRFSLKRI
-296 LRKASVF
+296 LRKGSVF

-314 HLSRMDP
+314 HLSRVDP
-321 ARLASLVNARLGE
+321 VRLESLVNARLAALQGVE
-334 LRSAFGESAGGEGP
+334 AFHNRLDGNQ
-348 AGGPET
+348 
-354 AARDRPDWY
+354 
-363 AGLLDMLRTRARSL
+363 GLLDMLRTRARSV
-377 DALARTVLLYLPGEI
+377 DGLARGVLPYLAGEI
-392 AYDPAAV
+392 RYEAGAV
-399 RKHWRRRAGVRE
+399 RKHWKRPTQVR
-411 HLDALRRRLD
+411 HYLDALRRVLD
-421 GCEWRPEPLERSLR
+421 GCEWQTEPLERALR
-435 DLAGELGVGAGRLIH
+435 GLAGELGVGAGRLIH

-460 VSPGIFDVLYHLGR
+460 VSPGIFDVLYHLGK

-486 ALARGEAD
+486 TLAAGEAD
-494 PAAAGQTPAPGGP
+494 SARAGQTAAAPDGG

>member
-30 RSGGTFVLRIEDTDR
+30 QSGGTFVLRIEDTDR
-45 ARSSAAMTDAIL
+45 ARSNEAMTDAIL
-57 RGLEWLGLDWDEG
+57 RGLGWLGIDWDEG
-70 PYFQSDRA
+70 PFFQSDRV
-78 GEHTAAGRKLLASG
+78 GEHTAAGHSLLAG
-92 HAYRDFSTPGEL
+92 GQAYRDFSTPEEL
-104 ARDRANVAALAGEA
+104 ARDRANIAALAGEA

-124 RAESLAPGE
+124 RAEALAPGE
-133 ADERA
+133 AEERA
-138 AAGEPHVVRFLV
+138 EAGEPHVVRFLV
-150 PAGSTEWDDAVHG
+150 PEGSTEWKDGVHG
-163 PMRFRNR
+163 PMRFRNQ
-170 DIDDLVV
+170 DIDDLVI
-177 LRADESPTYN
+177 LRADDSPTYN

-193 DARARIDVVLRGD
+193 DAHARIDMVLRGD

-242 LSKRHGATDIAEYR
+242 LSKRHGATDVAGYR
-256 RDVPPEAMFN
+256 HDVLPEAMVN

-280 VMDPEE
+280 VMDPDE

-296 LRKASVF
+296 LRKGSVF

-314 HLSRMDP
+314 HLSRMDLAKLEP
-321 ARLASLVNARLGE
+321 IVNTRLAK
-334 LRSAFGESAGGEGP
+334 LRHGAERAVQ
-348 AGGPET
+348 
-354 AARDRPDWY
+354 DRRDWY
-363 AGLLDMLRTRARSL
+363 GGLLDMLRTRARSV

-392 AYDPAAV
+392 AYEPAAV
-399 RKHWRRRAGVRE
+399 RKHWKRRAEVQE
-411 HLDALRRRLD
+411 YLPALRRTLD
-421 GCEWRPEPLERSLR
+421 GCEWQSKPLERALR
-435 DLAGELGVGAGRLIH
+435 GLAAEFGVGAGRLIH

-460 VSPGIFDVLYHLGR
+460 VSPGIFDVLYYLGR

-481 GRALE
+481 ERALGT
-486 ALARGEAD
+486 LAEGEAKLQ
-494 PAAAGQTPAPGGP
+494 AATSGRPAPA

>member
-30 RSGGTFVLRIEDTDR
+30 QSGGTFVLRIEDTDR
-45 ARSSAAMTDAIL
+45 ARSSAAMTAAIR
-57 RGLEWLGLDWDEG
+57 RGLEWLGIDWDEG
-70 PYFQSDRA
+70 PYFQSDRVA
-78 GEHTAAGRKLLASG
+78 EHTAAGRKLLAAG
-92 HAYRDFSTPGEL
+92 RAYRDFSTPEEL
-104 ARDRANVAALAGEA
+104 ARDRANIAALAGEA

-138 AAGEPHVVRFLV
+138 AAGESHAVRFLV
-150 PAGSTEWDDAVHG
+150 PEGSTEWEDAVHG
-163 PMRFRNR
+163 TMRFRNQ
-170 DIDDLVV
+170 DIDDLVI
-177 LRADESPTYN
+177 LRADDGPTYN

-193 DARARIDVVLRGD
+193 DAHARIDMVLRGD

-236 GRDGKR
+236 GGDGKR
-242 LSKRHGATDIAEYR
+242 LSKRHGATDIGEYR
-256 RDVPPEAMFN
+256 RDMLPEAMVN

-280 VMDPEE
+280 VMDRDE
-286 IVRRFSLGRI
+286 IIRRFSLGRI
-296 LRKASVF
+296 LRKGAVF

-314 HLSRMDP
+314 HLSRMDL
-321 ARLASLVNARLGE
+321 ARLEALVNARLADLQQANE
-334 LRSAFGESAGGEGP
+334 
-348 AGGPET
+348 
-354 AARDRPDWY
+354 AAVQDRPGWY
-363 AGLLDMLRTRARSL
+363 EGLLDMLRARARSV
-377 DALARTVLLYLPGEI
+377 DALVRNVLLYLPGEVR
-392 AYDPAAV
+392 YEPAAV
-399 RKHWRRRAGVRE
+399 RKHWKRPAQAQE
-411 HLDALRRRLD
+411 YLAALRRVLD
-421 GCEWRPEPLERSLR
+421 GCEWQPEPLEHALR
-435 DLAGELGVGAGRLIH
+435 GLAEDLGVGAGRLIH

-460 VSPGIFDVLYHLGR
+460 VSPGIFDVLYYLGK

-481 GRALE
+481 DRALE
-486 ALARGEAD
+486 TL
-494 PAAAGQTPAPGGP
+494 AAGQAELRAGTRGRAAPA

>member
-30 RSGGTFVLRIEDTDR
+30 QSGGTFVLRIEDTDR
-45 ARSSAAMTDAIL
+45 ARSSEAMTGAIL
-57 RGLEWLGLDWDEG
+57 RGLEWLGIDWDEG
-70 PYFQSDRA
+70 PLFQSERV
-78 GEHTAAGRKLLASG
+78 GEHAAAGRRLLAGG
-92 HAYRDFSTPGEL
+92 HAYRDFSTPEEL
-104 ARDRANVAALAGEA
+104 ARDRANIAGLAASH
-118 TRAARR
+118 RAPGG
-124 RAESLAPGE
+124 RAEAGPGE

-150 PAGSTEWDDAVHG
+150 PEGSTEWEDAVHG
-163 PMRFRNR
+163 RMRFRNQ
-170 DIDDLVV
+170 DIDDLVI
-177 LRADESPTYN
+177 LRADDSPTYN

-193 DARARIDVVLRGD
+193 DAHARIDMVLRGD

-256 RDVPPEAMFN
+256 RDVLPEAMVN

-280 VMDPEE
+280 VMDTDE

-296 LRKASVF
+296 LRKGSVF

-314 HLSRMDP
+314 HLSHMDLG
-321 ARLASLVNARLGE
+321 RLESLVNARLGE
-334 LRSAFGESAGGEGP
+334 MRQAVE
-348 AGGPET
+348 
-354 AARDRPDWY
+354 AAMQDRPDWY
-363 AGLLDMLRTRARSL
+363 EGLLDMLRTRARSIDSL
-377 DALARTVLLYLPGEI
+377 TGNVSLYLPGEVRYE
-392 AYDPAAV
+392 ARAV
-399 RKHWRRRAGVRE
+399 RKHWKRRAQARE
-411 HLDALRRRLD
+411 YLDALRRTLN
-421 GCEWRPEPLERSLR
+421 GCEWQTEPLERALR
-435 DLAGELGVGAGRLIH
+435 GLAQELGVGAGRLIH

-460 VSPGIFDVLYHLGR
+460 VSPGIFDVLYYLGK
-474 DLSLDRI
+474 DISLDRI

-486 ALARGEAD
+486 ALAEGETELRAGTSGRTA
-494 PAAAGQTPAPGGP
+494 PA